1 MMPPLPEV
9 GGYVYNESGL
19 MLSVSEEAAVE
30 RLLLAYGRAVAE
42 ACICEI
48 ERLRAEVA
56 ALTKDAERYRWLR
69 ENRRIRCLDDARYYY
84 EPREAEKCDA
94 AIDAAMKDKP

>member
-1 MMPPLPEV
+1 MENQHRQISGYREQKCEHGLSLAECYVRASRKYGSVRAGEGEAMMPPLPNV

-42 ACICEI
+42 ACICEN
-48 ERLRAEVA
+48 E
-56 ALTKDAERYRWLR
+56 
-69 ENRRIRCLDDARYYY
+69 
-84 EPREAEKCDA
+84 
-94 AIDAAMKDKP
+94 